1 MNTVKQPVKHPPYNT
16 GKVVIGIFYE
26 PKKRNSHTTTYEEE
40 FWQTVL
46 TSKPLS
52 ESIHANKFRIAYVL
66 ITCMVVALLV
76 WAAA

>member
-52 ESIHANKFRIAYVL
+52 ESAHAKTIRNVGVIA
-66 ITCMVVALLV
+66 ICIVALLV